1 MNKDEGL
8 VRVVGVR
15 GLTAA
20 MINYTV
26 GSGIFVLPAL
36 VAGVVGGAAP
46 AVYLVCVIAM
56 GCVVACFA
64 ASGSRVSLS
73 GGTYGYAEAAF
84 GPYAGFVVAMSL
96 FVTCILAGA
105 AVMTAFVGTLGKLS
119 PGFDAP
125 YVKFA
130 LITVI
135 YAALTIINIRGVK
148 LGSVLVQTVTAAK
161 LIPLLILVG
170 VGLFFIDPHNLAW
183 PGLPASS
190 QMSRASAMLIFA
202 FMGVEGAI
210 CSSGEVRDPSKTVP
224 KSILLGLS
232 SVAVL
237 YIAIQVVAQG
247 VLGTDLPLE
256 TKAPLAAT
264 AKRILGSGG
273 EMLVLIGASIS
284 MLGYIVGDVLAAPRV
299 LFALGRDRLLPSSL
313 AAIHPVHKTPHIAII
328 VYSSICLLLAVTSTF
343 ETLLVLA
350 VLSAL
355 VVYFICCLAAISLQ
369 RKDVRMEGAEPL
381 ILPGGPLIPL
391 IAAAI
396 IVWLATSSTQKE
408 FLAMGGMLVVETL
421 LYFVFRLRPAAAVPT
436 PS

>member
-46 AVYLVCVIAM
+46 AVYLVCTIAM

-64 ASGSRVSLS
+64 AAGSRVSTS

-84 GPYAGFVVAMSL
+84 GPFAGFIVATSL
-96 FVTCILAGA
+96 FMTCILAGA
-105 AVMTAFVGTLGKLS
+105 AVMTAFIGTLGKLS
-119 PGFDAP
+119 PVLATP
-125 YVKFA
+125 YGKFA
-130 LITVI
+130 VITVV
-135 YAALTIINIRGVK
+135 YAILTIINIRGVK
-148 LGSVLVQTVTAAK
+148 LGSMMVQGVTAAK

-170 VGLFFIDPHNLAW
+170 VGLFFIHPQNLAW
-183 PGLPASS
+183 PGMPSSS
-190 QMSRASAMLIFA
+190 QLARTSTMLIFA
-202 FMGVEGAI
+202 FMGTEGAI
-210 CSSGEVRDPSKTVP
+210 CSSGEVRDPSRTVP
-224 KSILLGLS
+224 RSILLGLL
-232 SVAVL
+232 SVAIL
-237 YIAIQVVAQG
+237 YIAIQTVALG
-247 VLGTDLPLE
+247 VLGPDLALE

-273 EMLVLIGASIS
+273 ELLVLIGAAVS
-284 MLGYIVGDVLAAPRV
+284 MLGYIVGDVLAAPRL
-299 LFALGRDRLLPSSL
+299 LFALGRDRLFPVSL
-313 AAIHPVHKTPHIAII
+313 ASVHPVHKTPHIAII
-328 VYSSICLLLAVTSTF
+328 VYSVICLVLAVTSTF

-355 VVYFICCLAAISLQ
+355 VVYFVSCLATIVLQ
-369 RKDVRMEGAEPL
+369 QKDVRMEGAKPL
-381 ILPGGPLIPL
+381 VLPGGPLIPL
-391 IAAAI
+391 IAATI
-396 IVWLATSSTQKE
+396 IVWLTTSSTQKE
-408 FLAMGGMLVVETL
+408 FIAMGIMLIVEVI
-421 LYFVFRLRPAAAVPT
+421 LYLVFRLRPAAVPT